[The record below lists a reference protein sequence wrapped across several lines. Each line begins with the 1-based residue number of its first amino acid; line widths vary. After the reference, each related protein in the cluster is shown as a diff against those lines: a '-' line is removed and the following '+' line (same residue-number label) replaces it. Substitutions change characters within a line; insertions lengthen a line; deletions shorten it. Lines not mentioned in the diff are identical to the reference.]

1 MNRSA
6 HSLSSAG
13 PSEAAG
19 LPGESPG
26 SPASTE
32 SPAAPLLS
40 VRGLTV
46 EYGAP
51 RLRTGAAAATAAA
64 STAGPATA
72 AVDLE
77 VHRGEVVAVV
87 GESGSGKSTLA
98 RAIIGLLPDTGRIT
112 AGSITFDGQDLGS
125 LPDRGF
131 RRLRGRRIGL
141 VPQDPGASLDP
152 VKTIGSQVAEIY
164 RLHPDAGRRGKRLT
178 RAELHGEVIRLLEL
192 VGIDRPEERMHQY
205 PHELSG
211 GLKQRVLIAIAF
223 ALQPDLLIAD
233 EPTSALD
240 VTVQSRVLEVFDRLA
255 RSYGTAV
262 LFVTHDL
269 AVATDYASRVVVMN
283 GGRIREDRPV
293 LDILTRPQD
302 PYTAQL
308 LASAAPGHQ
317 GNDAG
322 TRPPSSAPAVRVPGV
337 PAVAPSS
344 SAPAAL
350 EVRNLTKVFA
360 RSGAERR
367 AVDDVSFTVRAG
379 TTFALVGESGSGKS
393 TTARL
398 ILRLLNPT
406 GGTIRVAGEDATATA
421 GSARRELWRSL
432 QLVYQNPDTALDP
445 RLSVADIIGE
455 PLRNY
460 RIGSSAEQ
468 QARVAELLEQ
478 VKLPGRLARSRPM
491 ELSGGQR
498 QRVAI
503 ARALAP
509 GAGTLVL
516 DEALSALDVL
526 TQTQV
531 LELLKSLQDQLGLSY
546 LFISHDL
553 HVVERI
559 SDDVGVM
566 HRGQLVETGPTADVF
581 GSPVSEYTRRLLAA
595 NPGRRLRDL
604 AAAREPAPS
613 PVWALP
619 VLSSSGPEQLP
630 VPALLPSSLPKGTS

>member
-1 MNRSA
+1 MN
-6 HSLSSAG
+6 
-13 PSEAAG
+13 
-19 LPGESPG
+19 SPDT
-26 SPASTE
+26 P
-32 SPAAPLLS
+32 SPAAPLTESPVDFPAGTPEDSSERALLS

-46 EYGAP
+46 EYGRASA
-51 RLRTGAAAATAAA
+51 RTGNAAAPAAA
-64 STAGPATA
+64 GVNL
-72 AVDLE
+72 AVN
-77 VHRGEVVAVV
+77 RGEVVAIV

-98 RAIIGLLPDTGRIT
+98 KAIIGLLPETGHIT
-112 AGSITFDGQDLGS
+112 AGSITFDGQDLTGLS
-125 LPDRGF
+125 DAGF

-152 VKTIGSQVAEIY
+152 VKTIGSQVAEIF
-164 RLHPDAGRRGKRLT
+164 RLHPDAGPQGKRLT
-178 RAELHGEVIRLLEL
+178 RAELRGEVVRLLEL
-192 VGIDRPEERMHQY
+192 VGIDRPEERVRQY

-240 VTVQSRVLEVFDRLA
+240 VTVQSRVLDVFGRLA
-255 RSYGTAV
+255 STYGTAV

-283 GGRIREDRPV
+283 NGRIREDRPV
-293 LDILTRPQD
+293 LDILTRPED

-308 LASAAPGHQ
+308 LAGASPGRRADQ
-317 GNDAG
+317 EQA
-322 TRPPSSAPAVRVPGV
+322 RPSSSPPSSAVP
-337 PAVAPSS
+337 
-344 SAPAAL
+344 AL
-350 EVRNLTKVFA
+350 EVADLAKVFS
-360 RSGAERR
+360 RTGTERR
-367 AVDDVSFTVRAG
+367 AVDGVSFAVRAG

-398 ILRLLNPT
+398 ILRLLDPT
-406 GGTIRVAGEDATATA
+406 GGTIRVAGEDVTAIA
-421 GSARRELWRSL
+421 GKGRRDLWRSL

-445 RLSVADIIGE
+445 RLSVEDIIGE

-460 RIGSSAEQ
+460 RIGSKNEQ
-468 QARVAELLEQ
+468 KARVAELLEQ
-478 VKLPGRLARSRPM
+478 VNLPSRLGRSRPM

-509 GAGTLVL
+509 GARTLVL

-526 TQTQV
+526 TQAQV
-531 LELLKSLQDQLGLSY
+531 LELLKSLQAELGLSY

-553 HVVERI
+553 HVVEQV

-566 HRGQLVETGPTADVF
+566 HRGHLVETGPTAAIF
-581 GSPVSEYTRRLLAA
+581 ANPASEYTRRLLAA
-595 NPGRRLRDL
+595 NPGHRLRDL
-604 AAAREPAPS
+604 AASRELAIS
-613 PVWALP
+613 QA
-619 VLSSSGPEQLP
+619 
-630 VPALLPSSLPKGTS
+630 

>member
-1 MNRSA
+1 MN
-6 HSLSSAG
+6 LSTTSS
-13 PSEAAG
+13 PSS
-19 LPGESPG
+19 SPAPSPSG
-26 SPASTE
+26 SPAG
-32 SPAAPLLS
+32 SPAETPDDTPARSLLS

-46 EYGAP
+46 EYGRHPARSVNASAP
-51 RLRTGAAAATAAA
+51 AVSG
-64 STAGPATA
+64 
-72 AVDLE
+72 VDLE
-77 VHRGEVVAVV
+77 VNRGEVVAVV

-98 RAIIGLLPDTGRIT
+98 KAIIGLLPDTGRIA
-112 AGSITFDGQDLGS
+112 AGSITFDGQNLAC

-152 VKTIGSQVAEIY
+152 VKTIGAQVAEIF
-164 RLHPDAGRRGKRLT
+164 RLHPEAGPQGKRHT
-178 RAELHGEVIRLLEL
+178 RAELRGEVLRLLEL
-192 VGIDRPEERMHQY
+192 VGIDRPEDRLHQY

-223 ALQPDLLIAD
+223 ALKPDLLIAD

-240 VTVQSRVLEVFDRLA
+240 VTVQSRVLEVFERLA

-269 AVATDYASRVVVMN
+269 AVATDHASRVVVMN

-293 LDILTRPQD
+293 LDILTRPED

-308 LASAAPGHQ
+308 LAGASPGHRS
-317 GNDAG
+317 DDSRP
-322 TRPPSSAPAVRVPGV
+322 RPPSSSAV
-337 PAVAPSS
+337 PA
-344 SAPAAL
+344 L
-350 EVRNLTKVFA
+350 EARNLTKVFS
-360 RSGAERR
+360 RTGTERR
-367 AVDDVSFTVRAG
+367 AVDAVSFAVRPG

-398 ILRLLNPT
+398 ILRLADPT
-406 GGTIRVAGEDATATA
+406 GGTVRIAGDDVTAIA
-421 GSARRELWRSL
+421 GRARRELWRSV

-460 RIGSSAEQ
+460 RIGPKAEQ
-468 QARVAELLEQ
+468 KARVTELLEQ
-478 VKLPGRLARSRPM
+478 VNLPGRLGRSRPM

-509 GAGTLVL
+509 GARTLVL

-526 TQTQV
+526 TQAQV
-531 LELLKSLQDQLGLSY
+531 LDLLKSLQEELGLSY

-553 HVVERI
+553 HVVEQV

-566 HRGQLVETGPTADVF
+566 HRGQMVETGPTAAIFAD
-581 GSPVSEYTRRLLAA
+581 PASEYTRRLLAA
-595 NPGRRLRDL
+595 NPGHRLRDL
-604 AAAREPAPS
+604 AASRDLAPS
-613 PVWALP
+613 RA
-619 VLSSSGPEQLP
+619 
-630 VPALLPSSLPKGTS
+630 

>member
-1 MNRSA
+1 MN
-6 HSLSSAG
+6 
-13 PSEAAG
+13 
-19 LPGESPG
+19 SPDTP
-26 SPASTE
+26 SPAASPTE
-32 SPAAPLLS
+32 SPAGSHAGSHAGSPEGSSKRGLLS

-46 EYGAP
+46 EYGRASA
-51 RLRTGAAAATAAA
+51 RTGNAAAPAAA
-64 STAGPATA
+64 G
-72 AVDLE
+72 VDLA
-77 VHRGEVVAVV
+77 VNRGEVVAIV

-98 RAIIGLLPDTGRIT
+98 KAIIGLLPEVGHIT
-112 AGSITFDGQDLGS
+112 AGSITFDGQDLTS
-125 LPDRGF
+125 LSDAGF

-152 VKTIGSQVAEIY
+152 VKTIGSQVAEIF
-164 RLHPDAGRRGKRLT
+164 RLHPDAGPQGKRLS
-178 RAELHGEVIRLLEL
+178 RAELRGEVVRLLEL
-192 VGIDRPEERMHQY
+192 VGIDRPEERVRQY

-240 VTVQSRVLEVFDRLA
+240 VTVQSRVLDVFGRLA
-255 RSYGTAV
+255 ATYGTAV

-283 GGRIREDRPV
+283 NGRIREDRPV
-293 LDILTRPQD
+293 LDILTRPED

-308 LASAAPGHQ
+308 LAGASPGRRADQ
-317 GNDAG
+317 EQA
-322 TRPPSSAPAVRVPGV
+322 RPSSSPPSSAVP
-337 PAVAPSS
+337 
-344 SAPAAL
+344 AL
-350 EVRNLTKVFA
+350 EVADLAKVFS
-360 RSGAERR
+360 RTGTERR
-367 AVDDVSFTVRAG
+367 AVDGVSFAVRAG

-398 ILRLLNPT
+398 ILRLLDPT
-406 GGTIRVAGEDATATA
+406 GGTIRVAGDDVTAIA
-421 GSARRELWRSL
+421 GKGRRDLWRSL

-445 RLSVADIIGE
+445 RLSVEDIIGE

-460 RIGSSAEQ
+460 RIGSRNEQ
-468 QARVAELLEQ
+468 KARVAELLEQ
-478 VKLPGRLARSRPM
+478 VNLPSRLGRNRPM

-509 GAGTLVL
+509 GARTLVL

-526 TQTQV
+526 TQAQV
-531 LELLKSLQDQLGLSY
+531 LELLKSLQAELGLSY

-553 HVVERI
+553 HVVEQV

-566 HRGQLVETGPTADVF
+566 HRGQLVETGPTAAIF
-581 GSPVSEYTRRLLAA
+581 ANPASEYTRRLLAA
-595 NPGRRLRDL
+595 NPGHRLRDL
-604 AAAREPAPS
+604 AASRELAIS
-613 PVWALP
+613 QA
-619 VLSSSGPEQLP
+619 
-630 VPALLPSSLPKGTS
+630 